1 MITLFLSVCKTLL
14 EGHNINTNE
23 MSTDMLVTLASDLVK
38 QIIKE

>member
-1 MITLFLSVCKTLL
+1 MITLFLSICKTLL
-14 EGHNINTNE
+14 EERNINTSE